1 MSGVVRHHP
10 LIAREAWPIVTV
22 VIVLGVLTSV
32 TLGRS
37 PAVPVCFLV
46 ALLVYLFRDPPRD
59 IPSLPLAV
67 VSPVDGALLHI
78 EETRDPWL
86 RRDMIRVVVET
97 GIADVYSLRS
107 PTEGKLLQQ
116 WRERLGDEHSGSL
129 RQHVY
134 QLRTDEGDDVIFGVS
149 ARVAFP
155 KFCCHARVGQ
165 RVGQGQRIGYFF
177 FGAQIDVYLPQSSML
192 NIAEGD
198 RVRAGA
204 STLGSFVHDED
215 PATKSQ
221 AALIS

>member
-1 MSGVVRHHP
+1 
-10 LIAREAWPIVTV
+10 
-22 VIVLGVLTSV
+22 
-32 TLGRS
+32 
-37 PAVPVCFLV
+37 
-46 ALLVYLFRDPPRD
+46 RD

-67 VSPVDGALLHI
+67 VSPVDGVVLRI
-78 EETRDPWL
+78 EETRALWL

-116 WRERLGDEHSGSL
+116 WWERLGDQHSGSP

-134 QLRTDEGDDVIFGVS
+134 QVRTDEGDDVIFGVS

-155 KFCCHARVGQ
+155 KFRCHARAGE

-215 PATKSQ
+215 PATKSR